1 MKQFLKHR
9 PVYLLLIGIVI
20 TFVFSLAQAADKK
33 AKPKAQETQQIKQPF
48 IPCHPPQADY
58 SQDGKLFVN
67 ANQDV
72 PMLVLLETGTDQKN
86 TQIKLPKKAY
96 DVIFIED
103 TRAVV
108 SYGPW
113 GELAIVDLKQSIVN
127 KPFKVGESAEAMCKT
142 SDGKILVIDSEKN
155 RIIVT
160 DPKTQK
166 IIKTYPIKGK
176 PAQMRWLVPNLKIE
190 IADAEGK
197 AIGTFKLTQ
206 QGDTK
211 GK

>member
-1 MKQFLKHR
+1 MRRLR
-9 PVYLLLIGIVI
+9 PIFILLILCMAFFSVI
-20 TFVFSLAQAADKK
+20 SARAEEK
-33 AKPKAQETQQIKQPF
+33 AEQQPVKQVF
-48 IPCHPPQADY
+48 IPCKPPSADY

-72 PMLVLLETGTDQKN
+72 PMLVLLETGTEQKN

-96 DVIFIED
+96 DVIFIDD

-142 SDGKILVIDSEKN
+142 SEGKILVIDSEKN
-155 RIIVT
+155 KIIFT

-166 IIKTYPIKGK
+166 VIKAYPIKGK
-176 PAQMRWLVPNLKIE
+176 PAQMRWLVPDLKIE
-190 IADAEGK
+190 IADVEGK
-197 AIGTFKLTQ
+197 ALGTFKLIQ
-206 QGDTK
+206 QIDKK

>member
-9 PVYLLLIGIVI
+9 PVYLLLIGIVV
-20 TFVFSLAQAADKK
+20 TFGFAASHAADKK
-33 AKPKAQETQQIKQPF
+33 AKPESQETQQVKQPF

-72 PMLVLLETGTDQKN
+72 PMLVLLELGTEQKN

-96 DVIFIED
+96 DVVFIDD

-113 GELAIVDLKQSIVN
+113 GELAVVDLKQGI
-127 KPFKVGESAEAMCKT
+127 
-142 SDGKILVIDSEKN
+142 GK
-155 RIIVT
+155 
-160 DPKTQK
+160 Q
-166 IIKTYPIKGK
+166 
-176 PAQMRWLVPNLKIE
+176 
-190 IADAEGK
+190 
-197 AIGTFKLTQ
+197 TF
-206 QGDTK
+206 
-211 GK
+211 